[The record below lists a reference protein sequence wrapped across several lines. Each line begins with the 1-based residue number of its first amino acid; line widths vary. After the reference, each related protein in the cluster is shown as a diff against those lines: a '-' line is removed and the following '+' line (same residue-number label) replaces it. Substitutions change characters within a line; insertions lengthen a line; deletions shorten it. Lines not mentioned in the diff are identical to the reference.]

1 MWFWNYCGY
10 VPFDRHCKRLFET
23 AVILLDTVK
32 QSPAA
37 DAMSDLAKNLL
48 NDNRTNQNQGNLTF
62 FMNRVF
68 AAAQ

>member
-1 MWFWNYCGY
+1 
-10 VPFDRHCKRLFET
+10 
-23 AVILLDTVK
+23 LDTVK
-32 QSPAA
+32 HSPAA

-48 NDNRTNQNQGNLTF
+48 NDGRTNQNQGNLTF